1 MCVNMCVK
9 DVVINYVKSYAENI
23 SETWISEFDYFDT
36 LSEIQRGQ
44 ITVLDDVE
52 EGLIAFLEGEN
63 ATSSFINS
71 CIDYFNANAVELF
84 NLFSLSLLESNN
96 NIVNFGYLE
105 DSIVE
110 YAQILSSLSDE
121 LDTAIKT
128 AYAKSDRDL
137 YEINVD
143 LYEINQ
149 VLDKIKQK
157 VDSFSIRC
165 GDKCKIN
172 NVNFKEKAVYNSNNC
187 LYDICNIYIDIE
199 MFSDDFKSYLIFYKL
214 INIANT
220 KFYISEYNS
229 DDNIFYL
236 SFSTTS
242 SR

>member
-1 MCVNMCVK
+1 MCVK
-9 DVVINYVKSYAENI
+9 DVVSCYVKSYAENV
-23 SETWISEFDYFDT
+23 SETWIGEFDYFET
-36 LSEIQRGQ
+36 LSEIQRGR
-44 ITVLDDVE
+44 ITVLDDVYA
-52 EGLIAFLEGEN
+52 GLINFLKLEN
-63 ATSSFINS
+63 ASSSFIDS
-71 CIDYFNANAVELF
+71 CIDYFNSNAVELF
-84 NLFSLSLLESNN
+84 NLFCKTLLESGH

-110 YAQILSSLSDE
+110 YAQILSDLSDE

-128 AYAKSDRDL
+128 AYAKSDVGL
-137 YEINVD
+137 SEINVD

-172 NVNFKEKAVYNSNNC
+172 NLNFKEKAVYNSNNC

-199 MFSDDFKSYLIFYKL
+199 MFSDDIKSYLIFYKL

>member
-1 MCVNMCVK
+1 MCVK
-9 DVVINYVKSYAENI
+9 DVVSSYVKSYAGNV
-23 SETWISEFDYFDT
+23 SETWIGEFDYFET

-44 ITVLDDVE
+44 ITVLDDVYA
-52 EGLIAFLEGEN
+52 GLIAFLEVEN
-63 ATSSFINS
+63 ASSSFIDS
-71 CIDYFNANAVELF
+71 CIDYFKANAVELF
-84 NLFSLSLLESNN
+84 NLFCQTLLESGN
-96 NIVNFGYLE
+96 NIVNFGFLE

-110 YAQILSSLSDE
+110 YAKILADLSDE

-128 AYAKSDRDL
+128 AYAESD
-137 YEINVD
+137 VD
-143 LYEINQ
+143 LYEVNK

-157 VDSFSIRC
+157 VNSFGERC

-172 NVNFKEKAVYNSNNC
+172 SLNFKDKAVYNNNNC

-199 MFSDDFKSYLIFYKL
+199 MKADDIESYLIFYKL

-220 KFYISEYNS
+220 KLYTSEYNS